1 MLLENLTGKKIVLAS
16 KSPRRQQLLQGL
28 ELPFEVRTKDVDE
41 SFPNELQAGAIPL
54 FLSKKKA
61 EAFISEMNE
70 QEIIITSDTIV
81 WINNHVMNKPES
93 RGEAIA
99 MIEELAGHM
108 HTVYTAV
115 SITSAHKQLS
125 FVDEAK
131 VYFVPLSLHEIE
143 HYVDHYKPYD
153 KAGAYGV
160 QELIGYI
167 AIEKIEGSYFTVMG
181 LPIQKLYAALKEW

>member
-1 MLLENLTGKKIVLAS
+1 MLLENLTGSKIVLAS
-16 KSPRRQQLLQGL
+16 KSPRRQQLLHGL
-28 ELPFEVRTKDVDE
+28 ELPFELRTKDVDE
-41 SFPNELQAGAIPL
+41 SFPPELRAGDIPL

-61 EAFISEMNE
+61 EAFMAEMSE

-93 RGEAIA
+93 REEAIA
-99 MIEELAGHM
+99 MIEELSGHM

-115 SITSAHKQLS
+115 SITSPYKQMS

-131 VYFVPLSLHEIE
+131 VFFVALTTAEIE

-181 LPIQKLYAALKEW
+181 LPIQKLYAALKDW